1 MPGASNQGVQ
11 RFPTTQWSIVIAAQ
25 SERVDARQAL
35 ERLCET
41 YWYPVYAFIR
51 SRTRQA
57 ADAED
62 LTQGFF
68 TSLLALR
75 SVDSA
80 RPERGRFRAFLL
92 GAAKHFL
99 STEWARSG
107 AQKRGSG
114 RAPLSLDFADGERRY
129 CLEPV
134 SNANP
139 ELQYERE
146 WARATFQAALEKLRE
161 EFVADG
167 SAVEFEAYRAYLTAA
182 EDPPSYAETARGL
195 ETTEAAVR
203 IGVHR
208 IRRRVG
214 RLLRAQV
221 ANTVAGDSDGPE
233 WELAV
238 DEEMEYLLGLLRC

>member
-1 MPGASNQGVQ
+1 MQGAANHRVQ
-11 RFPTTQWSIVIAAQ
+11 RFPTTQWSVVIAAQ
-25 SERVDARQAL
+25 SERVDAREAL
-35 ERLCET
+35 ARLCET

-51 SRTRQA
+51 SRTRQPE
-57 ADAED
+57 DAED

-75 SVDSA
+75 SIDSA

-92 GAAKHFL
+92 GAARHFL
-99 STEWARSG
+99 STEWARAG

-114 RAPLSLDFADGERRY
+114 RPPLSLDFADGERRY

-139 ELQYERE
+139 ELQFERQ
-146 WARATFQAALEKLRE
+146 WARTAFQAALETLRE

-182 EDPPSYAETARGL
+182 EEPPSYAETARGL
-195 ETTEAAVR
+195 ETTEAAVK

-208 IRRRVG
+208 IRRRFG

-221 ANTVAGDSDGPE
+221 AHTVAGDSDGSE
-233 WELAV
+233 WERAV
-238 DEEMEYLLGLLRC
+238 DEEMDYLLGLLRR

>member
-1 MPGASNQGVQ
+1 MPGGVNHRIQ

-75 SVDSA
+75 SIDSA
-80 RPERGRFRAFLL
+80 RPEQGRFRAFLL

-99 STEWARSG
+99 LTERARCG

-114 RAPLSLDFADGERRY
+114 RPPLSLDFADGERRY
-129 CLEPV
+129 CVEPV
-134 SNANP
+134 SDANP
-139 ELQYERE
+139 EVQFERE
-146 WARATFQAALEKLRE
+146 WARATLQAALEKLRE

-182 EDPPSYAETARGL
+182 EEPPSYAETARGL
-195 ETTEAAVR
+195 ETSEAAVK

-208 IRRRVG
+208 IRRRFG
-214 RLLRAQV
+214 RLLRTQV
-221 ANTVAGDSDGPE
+221 AHTIAGDSGGPE
-233 WELAV
+233 WERGV
-238 DEEMEYLLGLLRC
+238 DKEMDYLLGLLRR